1 MRILKKKLV
10 RITELLTFGGV
21 FFLFFFF
28 LTSQYFGSLRF
39 YISPSTRGSC
49 DDDVAESISTPL
61 RLSESSPISVL
72 RKSLVC
78 YFRQPAL
85 RPKFVL

>member
-1 MRILKKKLV
+1 MRILKKRLV
-10 RITELLTFGGV
+10 RITELLTFWDV
-21 FFLFFFF
+21 FFFF

-72 RKSLVC
+72 HKSLGC